1 MKNVVYRLFGLV
13 AISFCVC
20 LAQAEDVWTLVTDA
34 STLQTGDKVII
45 VSRDYACAMGISPS
59 NSGNQRSAVTVEL
72 KDNTCTINADI
83 QVLDVTLNANGTF
96 LLGAGDKYLCASNSG
111 KNYLHID
118 SKSNGCPNWNI
129 SIVDG
134 VTSLKAKASASVSA
148 LLQYY
153 KPSNYFSCYSGVG
166 ADKYQISLYKHSEI
180 QDSEEE
186 SVNITHI
193 DAGAAVSNTAI
204 TSPIN
209 TNYALPTTASTVAGL
224 EFVGWSKEPIVAGA
238 AVANDAILS
247 PGTSVVIEEDMT
259 FYAVYAKPV
268 ESGESAYIKVET
280 EQEDW
285 SGTYLIVCE
294 SSGKAFNSSLGKS
307 ALFPTDGL
315 NAVDIAINDSKI
327 AHNEVNEQYEFVIA
341 KYNEG
346 YSIKSKSEYYI
357 GCNSTGSY
365 VIQDNPFLNSI
376 EFESNNLLSIRSNG
390 YWLFYDN
397 NKSRFIYTANNNE
410 RAQLYKRSETTKSYA
425 FYTTSLST
433 EVAINKYGYSTWY
446 AGMPVAVPEGMKAYY
461 CIVDGNTAVLND
473 MGTVIPA
480 NTGAVLY
487 AEEAIGTG
495 GSYAMSYTNESITID
510 ITKNLLIGYVQDTE
524 VNNGKAHYALNVKDN
539 VVGFYVPKTTE
550 EGTTPSATSTFT
562 AKAGK
567 AYLELE
573 PTASAVSLV
582 IRRNSD
588 TSIDAATVIPEN
600 IIYDLTGRRVIT
612 PSKGIY
618 IVNGRK
624 VTM

>member
-45 VSRDYACAMGISPS
+45 VSSVAERALGTTQ
-59 NSGNQRSAVTVEL
+59 NTNNRNAVPIT
-72 KDNTCTINADI
+72 KNNDNTCTIDEKT
-83 QVLDVTLNANGTF
+83 QQFTLKEGKSDGTYA
-96 LLGAGDKYLCASNSG
+96 LYTGDGYLYAASSKAGENYLRTESTLSNNSSWSISITIEGIATIVAQG
-111 KNYLHID
+111 KNT
-118 SKSNGCPNWNI
+118 NNR
-129 SIVDG
+129 
-134 VTSLKAKASASVSA
+134 LKHNSES
-148 LLQYY
+148 YI
-153 KPSNYFSCYSGVG
+153 FSCYSSSSNQKEV
-166 ADKYQISLYKHSEI
+166 SLYKYSEVQSQPTTI
-180 QDSEEE
+180 QINNNGQITRHDSY
-186 SVNITHI
+186 I
-193 DAGAAVSNTAI
+193 GASY
-204 TSPIN
+204 S
-209 TNYALPTTASTVAGL
+209 LPTEASEVGEL
-224 EFVGWSKEPIVAGA
+224 EFVGWSKTPIVAGA

-247 PGTSVVIEEDMT
+247 PGTLVVVEEDMT

-315 NAVDIAINDSKI
+315 NVVDIAINDSKI

-346 YSIKSKSEYYI
+346 YSIKSKSGYYI
-357 GCNSTGSY
+357 GNKISSGDFIGVASTTEMS
-365 VIQDNPFLNSI
+365 FK
-376 EFESNNLLSIRSNG
+376 FEYKNEHSPLRMNG
-390 YWLFYDN
+390 AYLCYDN
-397 NKSRFIYTANNNE
+397 SSGFSYSIGQHTPI
-410 RAQLYKRSETTKSYA
+410 QLYKRSETTKSYA

-567 AYLELE
+567 AYLELD

>member
-20 LAQAEDVWTLVTDA
+20 LAQAEGVWTLVTDA

-45 VSRDYACAMGISPS
+45 VSSVAERALGTTQ
-59 NSGNQRSAVTVEL
+59 NTNNRNAVPIT
-72 KDNTCTINADI
+72 KNNDNTCTIDEKT
-83 QVLDVTLNANGTF
+83 QQFTLKEGKSDGTYAF
-96 LLGAGDKYLCASNSG
+96 YTGDGYLYAASSKAGENYLKTESTLSNNSSWSISITIEGIATIVAQG
-111 KNYLHID
+111 KNT
-118 SKSNGCPNWNI
+118 NNR
-129 SIVDG
+129 
-134 VTSLKAKASASVSA
+134 LKHNSES
-148 LLQYY
+148 YI
-153 KPSNYFSCYSGVG
+153 FSCYSSSSNQKEV
-166 ADKYQISLYKHSEI
+166 SLYKYSEVQSQPTTI
-180 QDSEEE
+180 QINNNGQITRHDSY
-186 SVNITHI
+186 I
-193 DAGAAVSNTAI
+193 GASY
-204 TSPIN
+204 S
-209 TNYALPTTASTVAGL
+209 LPTEASEVGEL

-247 PGTSVVIEEDMT
+247 PGTSVVIIEEDMT

-285 SGTYLIVCE
+285 SGTYLIVSE
-294 SSGKAFNSSLGKS
+294 ENKLAFNGSLNENE
-307 ALFPTDGL
+307 LFATDKP
-315 NAVDIAINDSKI
+315 NATTDIMISDNKIEIAETTDSY
-327 AHNEVNEQYEFVIA
+327 AFVIE

-346 YSIKSKSEYYI
+346 YSIKSASGCYI
-357 GCNSTGSY
+357 GFDLAKIVGTVGKIFEFKIAYSASSSPIRTEST
-365 VIQDNPFLNSI
+365 FLYYDEKNAQ
-376 EFESNNLLSIRSNG
+376 FAVTSNIHTP
-390 YWLFYDN
+390 
-397 NKSRFIYTANNNE
+397 I
-410 RAQLYKRSETTKSYA
+410 QLYKRSETTKSYA

-495 GSYAMSYTNESITID
+495 RNYAMSYTNESITTD

-624 VTM
+624 ITM

>member
-34 STLQTGDKVII
+34 STLQIGDKVVI
-45 VSRDYACAMGISPS
+45 VSSVDNRALGTTQKT
-59 NSGNQRSAVTVEL
+59 NNRNAVEIT
-72 KDNTCTINADI
+72 KNTDNTCVINENV
-83 QVLDVTLNANGTF
+83 QQLTLHQGKKTNTFAFYTGNG
-96 LLGAGDKYLCASNSG
+96 YLYAASSSDNHLKTEASLSNNS
-111 KNYLHID
+111 
-118 SKSNGCPNWNI
+118 SWSI
-129 SIVDG
+129 SI
-134 VTSLKAKASASVSA
+134 TSEGIATIVAQGTYGNNNLRYNPTTIFSAYPASSTGTRMTCLYKLSEVQKQPTTIQFNDNAQIAEYESYIGASFSLPSEASV
-148 LLQYY
+148 
-153 KPSNYFSCYSGVG
+153 
-166 ADKYQISLYKHSEI
+166 IE
-180 QDSEEE
+180 
-186 SVNITHI
+186 
-193 DAGAAVSNTAI
+193 
-204 TSPIN
+204 
-209 TNYALPTTASTVAGL
+209 GL
-224 EFVGWSKEPIVAGA
+224 EFVGWSKEPIAAGA

-315 NAVDIAINDSKI
+315 NVVDIAINDSKI

-357 GCNSTGSY
+357 GCNTTGSY

-410 RAQLYKRSETTKSYA
+410 RVQLYKRSETTKSYA

-495 GSYAMSYTNESITID
+495 GSYAMSYTNESITTD

-567 AYLELE
+567 AYLELD

>member
-1 MKNVVYRLFGLV
+1 MKNIVYRLFGLV

-34 STLQTGDKVII
+34 STLQIGDKVVI
-45 VSRDYACAMGISPS
+45 VSSVDNRALGTTQKT
-59 NSGNQRSAVTVEL
+59 NNRNAVEIT
-72 KDNTCTINADI
+72 KNTDNTCVINENV
-83 QVLDVTLNANGTF
+83 QQLTLHQGKKTNTFAFYTGNG
-96 LLGAGDKYLCASNSG
+96 YLYAASSSDNHLKTEASLSNNS
-111 KNYLHID
+111 
-118 SKSNGCPNWNI
+118 SWSI
-129 SIVDG
+129 SI
-134 VTSLKAKASASVSA
+134 TSEGIATIVAQGTYGNNNLRYNPTTIFSAYPASSTGTRMTCLYKLSEVQKQPTTIQFNDNAQIAEHESYIGASFSLPSEASV
-148 LLQYY
+148 
-153 KPSNYFSCYSGVG
+153 
-166 ADKYQISLYKHSEI
+166 IE
-180 QDSEEE
+180 
-186 SVNITHI
+186 
-193 DAGAAVSNTAI
+193 
-204 TSPIN
+204 
-209 TNYALPTTASTVAGL
+209 GL

-247 PGTSVVIEEDMT
+247 PGTLVVVEEDMT

-285 SGTYLIVCE
+285 SGTYLIVSE
-294 SSGKAFNSSLGKS
+294 ENKLAFNGSLNENE
-307 ALFPTDGL
+307 LFATDKP
-315 NAVDIAINDSKI
+315 NATTDIMISDNKIEIAETTDSY
-327 AHNEVNEQYEFVIA
+327 AFVIE

-346 YSIKSKSEYYI
+346 YSIKSASGCYI
-357 GCNSTGSY
+357 GFDLAKIVGTVGKIFEFKIAYSASSSPIRTEST
-365 VIQDNPFLNSI
+365 FLYYDEKNAQ
-376 EFESNNLLSIRSNG
+376 FAVTSNIHTP
-390 YWLFYDN
+390 
-397 NKSRFIYTANNNE
+397 I
-410 RAQLYKRSETTKSYA
+410 QLYKRSETTKSYA

-433 EVAINKYGYSTWY
+433 EVVINKYGYSTWY

-487 AEEAIGTG
+487 TEEAIGTG
-495 GSYAMSYTNESITID
+495 GSYAMSYTNESITTD

-539 VVGFYVPKTTE
+539 VYVPKTTE

>member
-13 AISFCVC
+13 LLLLPYSFIQADDYIWQKVELSELTTSDIFVIVDVTSSSALPYNGKAEAPPIIGIS
-20 LAQAEDVWTLVTDA
+20 LNADA
-34 STLQTGDKVII
+34 SQITSI
-45 VSRDYACAMGISPS
+45 VPDDIKWKLGISGAKFYFCP
-59 NSGNQRSAVTVEL
+59 
-72 KDNTCTINADI
+72 INASGSRLYFNASNNGVRIGPNYGDYGNFEYYASNDYIGLFNSTRNRYLGVYNKQDWRCYDNVNGSIAKTQIAYYRYTENI
-83 QVLDVTLNANGTF
+83 QKVDATITF
-96 LLGAGDKYLCASNSG
+96 LNNGVEETKGSYIGASF
-111 KNYLHID
+111 
-118 SKSNGCPNWNI
+118 
-129 SIVDG
+129 
-134 VTSLKAKASASVSA
+134 SLPSEASV
-148 LLQYY
+148 
-153 KPSNYFSCYSGVG
+153 
-166 ADKYQISLYKHSEI
+166 IE
-180 QDSEEE
+180 
-186 SVNITHI
+186 
-193 DAGAAVSNTAI
+193 
-204 TSPIN
+204 
-209 TNYALPTTASTVAGL
+209 GL

-247 PGTSVVIEEDMT
+247 PGTLVVVEEDMT

-315 NAVDIAINDSKI
+315 NVVDIAINDSKI
-327 AHNEVNEQYEFVIA
+327 AHNEVNEQYEFVVA

-346 YSIKSKSEYYI
+346 YSIKSKSGYYI
-357 GCNSTGSY
+357 GNKISSGDFIGVASTTEMS
-365 VIQDNPFLNSI
+365 FK
-376 EFESNNLLSIRSNG
+376 FEYKNEHSPLRMNG
-390 YWLFYDN
+390 AYLCYDN
-397 NKSRFIYTANNNE
+397 SSGFSYSNSQHTPI
-410 RAQLYKRSETTKSYA
+410 QLYKRSETTKSYA

-487 AEEAIGTG
+487 AEEAIIGTG
-495 GSYAMSYTNESITID
+495 GSYAMSYTNESITTD

-573 PTASAVSLV
+573 TTASAVSLV

-588 TSIDAATVIPEN
+588 TSIDAATVIPED

>member
-34 STLQTGDKVII
+34 STLQIGDKVVI
-45 VSRDYACAMGISPS
+45 VSSVDNRALGTTQKT
-59 NSGNQRSAVTVEL
+59 NNRNAVEIT
-72 KDNTCTINADI
+72 KNTDNTCVINENV
-83 QVLDVTLNANGTF
+83 QQLTLHQGKKTNTFAFYTGNG
-96 LLGAGDKYLCASNSG
+96 YLYAASSSDNHLKTEASLSNNS
-111 KNYLHID
+111 
-118 SKSNGCPNWNI
+118 SWSI
-129 SIVDG
+129 SI
-134 VTSLKAKASASVSA
+134 TSEGIATIVAQGTYGNNNLRYNPTTIFSAYPASSTGTRMTCLYKLSEVQKQPTTIQFNDNAQIAEYESYIGASFSLPSEASV
-148 LLQYY
+148 
-153 KPSNYFSCYSGVG
+153 
-166 ADKYQISLYKHSEI
+166 IE
-180 QDSEEE
+180 
-186 SVNITHI
+186 
-193 DAGAAVSNTAI
+193 
-204 TSPIN
+204 
-209 TNYALPTTASTVAGL
+209 GL
-224 EFVGWSKEPIVAGA
+224 EFVGWSKEPIAAGA

-247 PGTSVVIEEDMT
+247 PGTLVVVEEDMT

-315 NAVDIAINDSKI
+315 NVVDIAINDSKI

-346 YSIKSKSEYYI
+346 YSIKSKSGYYI
-357 GCNSTGSY
+357 GNKISSGDFIGVASTTEMS
-365 VIQDNPFLNSI
+365 FK
-376 EFESNNLLSIRSNG
+376 FEYKNEHSPLRMNG
-390 YWLFYDN
+390 AYLCYDN
-397 NKSRFIYTANNNE
+397 SSGFSYSIGQHTPI
-410 RAQLYKRSETTKSYA
+410 QLYKRSETTKSYA

-567 AYLELE
+567 AYLELD

>member
-13 AISFCVC
+13 LLLLPYSFIQADDYIWQKVELSELTTSDIFVIVDVTSSSALPYNGKAEAPPIIGIS
-20 LAQAEDVWTLVTDA
+20 LNADA
-34 STLQTGDKVII
+34 SQITSI
-45 VSRDYACAMGISPS
+45 VPDDIKWKLGISGAKFYFCP
-59 NSGNQRSAVTVEL
+59 
-72 KDNTCTINADI
+72 INASGSRLYFNASNNGVRIGPNYGDYGNFEYYASNDYIGLFNSTRNRYLGVYNKQDWRCYDNVNGSIAKTQIAYYRYTENI
-83 QVLDVTLNANGTF
+83 QKVDATITF
-96 LLGAGDKYLCASNSG
+96 LN
-111 KNYLHID
+111 
-118 SKSNGCPNWNI
+118 NGVEETKGSYI
-129 SIVDG
+129 G
-134 VTSLKAKASASVSA
+134 TSLS
-148 LLQYY
+148 
-153 KPSNYFSCYSGVG
+153 
-166 ADKYQISLYKHSEI
+166 
-180 QDSEEE
+180 
-186 SVNITHI
+186 
-193 DAGAAVSNTAI
+193 
-204 TSPIN
+204 
-209 TNYALPTTASTVAGL
+209 LPTETSAIEGL
-224 EFVGWSKEPIVAGA
+224 EFVGWSKEPIAAGA

-247 PGTSVVIEEDMT
+247 PGTLVVVEEDMT

-307 ALFPTDGL
+307 ALFPTNGL
-315 NAVDIAINDSKI
+315 NVVDIAINDSKI

-346 YSIKSKSEYYI
+346 YSIKSKSGYYI
-357 GCNSTGSY
+357 GCNTTGSY

-390 YWLFYDN
+390 YWIFYDN
-397 NKSRFIYTANNNE
+397 NKSRFIYTASNNE
-410 RAQLYKRSETTKSYA
+410 RVQLYKRSETTKSYA

-495 GSYAMSYTNESITID
+495 GNYAMSYTNESITTD

-567 AYLELE
+567 AYLELD

-588 TSIDAATVIPEN
+588 TSIDAATVIPED

>member
-34 STLQTGDKVII
+34 STLQTGDKVVI
-45 VSRDYACAMGISPS
+45 VSSVDNRALGTTQKT
-59 NSGNQRSAVTVEL
+59 NNRNAVEIT
-72 KDNTCTINADI
+72 KNTDNTCVINENVQQLTLHQGKKTNTFAFYTGNGYLYAASSSDNHLKTEASLSNNSSWSISITSEGIATIVA
-83 QVLDVTLNANGTF
+83 QGTF
-96 LLGAGDKYLCASNSG
+96 GNNNLRYNPTTIFSAYPASSTGTRMTCLYKLSEVQKQPTTIQFNDNAQIAEYESYIGASF
-111 KNYLHID
+111 
-118 SKSNGCPNWNI
+118 
-129 SIVDG
+129 
-134 VTSLKAKASASVSA
+134 SLPSEASV
-148 LLQYY
+148 
-153 KPSNYFSCYSGVG
+153 
-166 ADKYQISLYKHSEI
+166 IE
-180 QDSEEE
+180 
-186 SVNITHI
+186 
-193 DAGAAVSNTAI
+193 
-204 TSPIN
+204 
-209 TNYALPTTASTVAGL
+209 GL
-224 EFVGWSKEPIVAGA
+224 EFVGWSKEPIAAGA

>member
-1 MKNVVYRLFGLV
+1 MKNVVYRLFEFV

-34 STLQTGDKVII
+34 STLQTGDKVVI
-45 VSRDYACAMGISPS
+45 VSSVDNRALGTTQKT
-59 NSGNQRSAVTVEL
+59 NNRNAVEIT
-72 KDNTCTINADI
+72 KNTDNTCVINENV
-83 QVLDVTLNANGTF
+83 QQLTLHQGKKTNTFAFYTGNG
-96 LLGAGDKYLCASNSG
+96 YLYAASSSDNHLKTEASLSNNSTW
-111 KNYLHID
+111 
-118 SKSNGCPNWNI
+118 SI
-129 SIVDG
+129 SI
-134 VTSLKAKASASVSA
+134 TSEGIATIVAQGTYGNNNLRYNPTTIFSAYPASSTGTRMTCLYKLSEVQKQPTTIQFNDNAQIAEYESYIGASFSLPSEASV
-148 LLQYY
+148 
-153 KPSNYFSCYSGVG
+153 
-166 ADKYQISLYKHSEI
+166 IE
-180 QDSEEE
+180 
-186 SVNITHI
+186 
-193 DAGAAVSNTAI
+193 
-204 TSPIN
+204 
-209 TNYALPTTASTVAGL
+209 GL
-224 EFVGWSKEPIVAGA
+224 EFVGWSKEPIAAGA

-247 PGTSVVIEEDMT
+247 PGTSVVVEEDMT

-294 SSGKAFNSSLGKS
+294 SSGKVFNSSLGKS

-315 NAVDIAINDSKI
+315 NVVDIAINDSKI

-346 YSIKSKSEYYI
+346 YSIKSKSGYYI
-357 GCNSTGSY
+357 GCNTTGSY

-410 RAQLYKRSETTKSYA
+410 RVQLYKRSETTKSYA

-495 GSYAMSYTNESITID
+495 GSYAMSYTNESITTD

-567 AYLELE
+567 AYLELA

>member
-1 MKNVVYRLFGLV
+1 MKNVVYRLFGFV

-34 STLQTGDKVII
+34 STLQTGDKVVI
-45 VSRDYACAMGISPS
+45 VSSVDNRALGTTQKT
-59 NSGNQRSAVTVEL
+59 NNRNAVEIT
-72 KDNTCTINADI
+72 KNTDNTCVINENV
-83 QVLDVTLNANGTF
+83 QQLTLHQGKKTNTFAFYTGNG
-96 LLGAGDKYLCASNSG
+96 YLYAASSSDNHLKTEASLSNNS
-111 KNYLHID
+111 
-118 SKSNGCPNWNI
+118 SWSI
-129 SIVDG
+129 SI
-134 VTSLKAKASASVSA
+134 TSEGIATIVAQGTYGNNNLRYNPTTIFSAYPASSTGTRMTCLYKLSEVQKQPTTIQFNDNAQIAEYESYIGASFSLPSEASV
-148 LLQYY
+148 
-153 KPSNYFSCYSGVG
+153 
-166 ADKYQISLYKHSEI
+166 IE
-180 QDSEEE
+180 
-186 SVNITHI
+186 
-193 DAGAAVSNTAI
+193 
-204 TSPIN
+204 
-209 TNYALPTTASTVAGL
+209 GL
-224 EFVGWSKEPIVAGA
+224 EFVGWSKEPIAAGA
-238 AVANDAILS
+238 AIANDAILS

-567 AYLELE
+567 AYLELD

-582 IRRNSD
+582 LRRNSD
-588 TSIDAATVIPEN
+588 TSIDAAATVIPEN

>member
-1 MKNVVYRLFGLV
+1 MKNVVYRLFGFV

-45 VSRDYACAMGISPS
+45 VSSVAERALGTTQ
-59 NSGNQRSAVTVEL
+59 NTNNRNAVPIT
-72 KDNTCTINADI
+72 KNNDNTCTIDEKT
-83 QVLDVTLNANGTF
+83 QQFTLKEGKSDGTYAF
-96 LLGAGDKYLCASNSG
+96 YTGDGYLYAASSKAGENYLRTESTLSNNSSWSISITIEGIATIVAQG
-111 KNYLHID
+111 KNT
-118 SKSNGCPNWNI
+118 NNR
-129 SIVDG
+129 
-134 VTSLKAKASASVSA
+134 LKHNSES
-148 LLQYY
+148 YI
-153 KPSNYFSCYSGVG
+153 FSCYSSSSNQKEV
-166 ADKYQISLYKHSEI
+166 SLYKYSEVQSQPTTI
-180 QDSEEE
+180 QINNNGQITRHDSY
-186 SVNITHI
+186 I
-193 DAGAAVSNTAI
+193 GASY
-204 TSPIN
+204 S
-209 TNYALPTTASTVAGL
+209 LPTEASEVGEL
-224 EFVGWSKEPIVAGA
+224 EFVGWSKTPIAAGA

-247 PGTSVVIEEDMT
+247 PGTLVVVEEDMT

-315 NAVDIAINDSKI
+315 NVVDIAINDSKI

-357 GCNSTGSY
+357 GCNTTGSY

-410 RAQLYKRSETTKSYA
+410 RVQLYKRSETTKSYA

-473 MGTVIPA
+473 MGTVIPT

-567 AYLELE
+567 AYLELD

-582 IRRNSD
+582 LRRNSD
-588 TSIDAATVIPEN
+588 TSIDAAATVIPEN

>member
-34 STLQTGDKVII
+34 STLQTGDKVVI
-45 VSRDYACAMGISPS
+45 VSSVDNRALGTTQKT
-59 NSGNQRSAVTVEL
+59 NNRNAVEIT
-72 KDNTCTINADI
+72 KNTDNTCVINENV
-83 QVLDVTLNANGTF
+83 QQLTLHQGKKTNTFAFYTGNG
-96 LLGAGDKYLCASNSG
+96 YLYAASSSNNHLKTEASLSNNS
-111 KNYLHID
+111 
-118 SKSNGCPNWNI
+118 SWSI
-129 SIVDG
+129 SI
-134 VTSLKAKASASVSA
+134 TSEGIATIVAQGTYGNNNLRYNPTTIFSAYPASSTGTRMTCLYKLSEVQKRPTTIQFNDNAQIAEYESYIGASFSLPSEASV
-148 LLQYY
+148 
-153 KPSNYFSCYSGVG
+153 
-166 ADKYQISLYKHSEI
+166 IE
-180 QDSEEE
+180 
-186 SVNITHI
+186 
-193 DAGAAVSNTAI
+193 
-204 TSPIN
+204 
-209 TNYALPTTASTVAGL
+209 GL
-224 EFVGWSKEPIVAGA
+224 EFVGWSKEPIAAGA

-247 PGTSVVIEEDMT
+247 PGTLVVVEEDMT

-315 NAVDIAINDSKI
+315 NVVDIAINDSKI

-357 GCNSTGSY
+357 GCNTTGSY

-410 RAQLYKRSETTKSYA
+410 RVQLYKRSETTKSYA

-495 GSYAMSYTNESITID
+495 GNYAMSYTNESITTD

>member
-83 QVLDVTLNANGTF
+83 QILDVTLNANGTF

-134 VTSLKAKASASVSA
+134 VTSLKAKASANVSA

-209 TNYALPTTASTVAGL
+209 TNYTLPTTASTVAGL

-247 PGTSVVIEEDMT
+247 PGTLVVVEEDMT

-285 SGTYLIVCE
+285 SGTYLIVSE
-294 SSGKAFNSSLGKS
+294 ENKLAFNGSLNEND
-307 ALFPTDGL
+307 LFATDKP
-315 NAVDIAINDSKI
+315 NATTDIMISDNKIEIAETTDSY
-327 AHNEVNEQYEFVIA
+327 AFVIE

-346 YSIKSKSEYYI
+346 YSIKSASGCYI
-357 GCNSTGSY
+357 GFDLAKIVGTVGEIFEFKIAYSASSSPIRTEST
-365 VIQDNPFLNSI
+365 FLYYDEKNAQ
-376 EFESNNLLSIRSNG
+376 FAVTSNIHTP
-390 YWLFYDN
+390 
-397 NKSRFIYTANNNE
+397 I
-410 RAQLYKRSETTKSYA
+410 QLYKRSETTKSYA

-487 AEEAIGTG
+487 AEEAIDTG
-495 GSYAMSYTNESITID
+495 GSYAMNYTNESITTD

>member
-34 STLQTGDKVII
+34 STLQIGDKVVI
-45 VSRDYACAMGISPS
+45 VSSVDNRALGTTQ
-59 NSGNQRSAVTVEL
+59 NTNNRNAVEIT
-72 KDNTCTINADI
+72 KNTDNTCVINENV
-83 QVLDVTLNANGTF
+83 QQLTLHQGKKTNTFAFYTGNG
-96 LLGAGDKYLCASNSG
+96 YLYAASSSNNHLKTEASLSNNS
-111 KNYLHID
+111 
-118 SKSNGCPNWNI
+118 SWSI
-129 SIVDG
+129 SI
-134 VTSLKAKASASVSA
+134 TSEGIATIVAQGTYGNNNLRYNPTTIFSAYPASSTGTRMTCLYKLSEVQKQPTTIQFNDNAQIAEYESYIGASFSLPSEASV
-148 LLQYY
+148 
-153 KPSNYFSCYSGVG
+153 
-166 ADKYQISLYKHSEI
+166 IE
-180 QDSEEE
+180 
-186 SVNITHI
+186 
-193 DAGAAVSNTAI
+193 
-204 TSPIN
+204 
-209 TNYALPTTASTVAGL
+209 GL
-224 EFVGWSKEPIVAGA
+224 EFVGWSKEPIAAGA

-247 PGTSVVIEEDMT
+247 PGTLVIVEEDMT

-315 NAVDIAINDSKI
+315 NVVDIAINDSKI

-357 GCNSTGSY
+357 GCNTTGSY

-410 RAQLYKRSETTKSYA
+410 RVQLYKRSETTKSYA

-487 AEEAIGTG
+487 AEEAIDTG
-495 GSYAMSYTNESITID
+495 ESYAMNYTNESITTD

>member
-1 MKNVVYRLFGLV
+1 MKHVVYRLFGLV

-20 LAQAEDVWTLVTDA
+20 LAQAEGVWTLVTDA
-34 STLQTGDKVII
+34 STLQIGDKVVI
-45 VSRDYACAMGISPS
+45 VSSVDNRALGTTQKT
-59 NSGNQRSAVTVEL
+59 NNRNAVEIT
-72 KDNTCTINADI
+72 KNTDNTCVINENV
-83 QVLDVTLNANGTF
+83 QQLTLHQGKKTNTFAFYTGNG
-96 LLGAGDKYLCASNSG
+96 YLYAASSSNNHLKTEASLSNNS
-111 KNYLHID
+111 
-118 SKSNGCPNWNI
+118 SWSI
-129 SIVDG
+129 SI
-134 VTSLKAKASASVSA
+134 TSEGIATIVAQGTYGNNNLRYNPTTIFSAYPASSTGTRMTCLYKLSEVQKQPTIIQFNDNAQIAEYESYIGASFSLPSEASV
-148 LLQYY
+148 
-153 KPSNYFSCYSGVG
+153 
-166 ADKYQISLYKHSEI
+166 IE
-180 QDSEEE
+180 
-186 SVNITHI
+186 
-193 DAGAAVSNTAI
+193 
-204 TSPIN
+204 
-209 TNYALPTTASTVAGL
+209 GL

-247 PGTSVVIEEDMT
+247 PGTLVVVEEDMT

-315 NAVDIAINDSKI
+315 NVVDIAINDSKI
-327 AHNEVNEQYEFVIA
+327 AHNEVNEQYEFVVA

-346 YSIKSKSEYYI
+346 YSIKSKSGYYI
-357 GCNSTGSY
+357 GCNTTGSY

-390 YWLFYDN
+390 YWIFYDN
-397 NKSRFIYTANNNE
+397 NKSRFIYTASNNE
-410 RAQLYKRSETTKSYA
+410 RVQLYKRSETTKSYA

-487 AEEAIGTG
+487 AEEAIIGTG
-495 GSYAMSYTNESITID
+495 GSYAMSYTNESITTD

-588 TSIDAATVIPEN
+588 TSIDAATVIPED

>member
-1 MKNVVYRLFGLV
+1 MKHVVYRLFGLV

-34 STLQTGDKVII
+34 STLQIGDKVVI
-45 VSRDYACAMGISPS
+45 VSSVDNRALGTTQKT
-59 NSGNQRSAVTVEL
+59 NNRNAVEIT
-72 KDNTCTINADI
+72 KNTDNTCVINENV
-83 QVLDVTLNANGTF
+83 QQLTLHQGKKTNTFAFYTGNG
-96 LLGAGDKYLCASNSG
+96 YLYAASSSNNHLKTEASLSNNS
-111 KNYLHID
+111 
-118 SKSNGCPNWNI
+118 SWSI
-129 SIVDG
+129 SI
-134 VTSLKAKASASVSA
+134 TSEGIATIVAQGTYGNNNLRYNPTTIFSAYPASSTGTRMTCLYKLSEVQKQPTIIQFNDNAQIVEYESYIGASFSLPSEASV
-148 LLQYY
+148 
-153 KPSNYFSCYSGVG
+153 
-166 ADKYQISLYKHSEI
+166 IE
-180 QDSEEE
+180 
-186 SVNITHI
+186 
-193 DAGAAVSNTAI
+193 
-204 TSPIN
+204 
-209 TNYALPTTASTVAGL
+209 GL

-247 PGTSVVIEEDMT
+247 PGTLVVVEEDMT

-285 SGTYLIVCE
+285 SGTYLIVSE
-294 SSGKAFNSSLGKS
+294 ENKLAFNGSLNEND
-307 ALFPTDGL
+307 LFATDKP
-315 NAVDIAINDSKI
+315 NATTDIMISDNKIEIAETTDSY
-327 AHNEVNEQYEFVIA
+327 AFVIE

-346 YSIKSKSEYYI
+346 YSIKSASGCYI
-357 GCNSTGSY
+357 GFDLAKIVGTVGEIFEFKIAYSASSSPIRTEST
-365 VIQDNPFLNSI
+365 FLYYDEKNAQ
-376 EFESNNLLSIRSNG
+376 FAVTSNIHTP
-390 YWLFYDN
+390 
-397 NKSRFIYTANNNE
+397 I
-410 RAQLYKRSETTKSYA
+410 QLYKRSETTKSYA

-487 AEEAIGTG
+487 AEEAIIGTG
-495 GSYAMSYTNESITID
+495 GSYAMSYTNESITTD

-588 TSIDAATVIPEN
+588 TSIDAATVIPED

>member
-34 STLQTGDKVII
+34 STLQIGDKVVI
-45 VSRDYACAMGISPS
+45 VSSVDNRALGTTQ
-59 NSGNQRSAVTVEL
+59 NTNNRNAVEIT
-72 KDNTCTINADI
+72 KNTDNTCVINENV
-83 QVLDVTLNANGTF
+83 QQLTLHQGKKTNTFAFYTGNG
-96 LLGAGDKYLCASNSG
+96 YLYAASSSDNHLKTEASLSNNS
-111 KNYLHID
+111 
-118 SKSNGCPNWNI
+118 SWSI
-129 SIVDG
+129 SI
-134 VTSLKAKASASVSA
+134 TSEGIATIVAQGTYGNNNLRYNPTTIFSAYPASSTGTRMTCLYKLSEVQKQPTTIQFNDNAQIAEYESYIGASFSLPSEASV
-148 LLQYY
+148 
-153 KPSNYFSCYSGVG
+153 
-166 ADKYQISLYKHSEI
+166 IE
-180 QDSEEE
+180 
-186 SVNITHI
+186 
-193 DAGAAVSNTAI
+193 
-204 TSPIN
+204 
-209 TNYALPTTASTVAGL
+209 GL

-247 PGTSVVIEEDMT
+247 PGTLVVVEEDMT

-315 NAVDIAINDSKI
+315 NVVDIAINDSKI

-357 GCNSTGSY
+357 GCNTTGSY

-410 RAQLYKRSETTKSYA
+410 RVQLYKRSETTKSYA

-446 AGMPVAVPEGMKAYY
+446 AGMPVAVPERMKAYY

-495 GSYAMSYTNESITID
+495 GNYAMSYTNESITTD

-588 TSIDAATVIPEN
+588 TSIDAATVIPED

>member
-1 MKNVVYRLFGLV
+1 MKNVVYRLFGFV

-20 LAQAEDVWTLVTDA
+20 LAQAEGVWTLVTDA
-34 STLQTGDKVII
+34 STLQIGDKVVI
-45 VSRDYACAMGISPS
+45 VSSVDNRALGTTQKT
-59 NSGNQRSAVTVEL
+59 NNRNAVEIT
-72 KDNTCTINADI
+72 KNTDNTCVINENV
-83 QVLDVTLNANGTF
+83 QQLTLHQGKKTNTFAFYTGNG
-96 LLGAGDKYLCASNSG
+96 YLYAASSSDNHLKTEASLSNNS
-111 KNYLHID
+111 
-118 SKSNGCPNWNI
+118 SWSI
-129 SIVDG
+129 SI
-134 VTSLKAKASASVSA
+134 TSEGIATIVAQGSYGNNNLRYNPTTIFSAYPASSTGTRMTCLYKLSEVQKQPTTIQFNDNAQIAEYESYIGASFSLPSEASV
-148 LLQYY
+148 
-153 KPSNYFSCYSGVG
+153 
-166 ADKYQISLYKHSEI
+166 IE
-180 QDSEEE
+180 
-186 SVNITHI
+186 
-193 DAGAAVSNTAI
+193 
-204 TSPIN
+204 
-209 TNYALPTTASTVAGL
+209 GL
-224 EFVGWSKEPIVAGA
+224 EFVGWSKEPIAAGA

-247 PGTSVVIEEDMT
+247 PGTLVVVEEDMT

-315 NAVDIAINDSKI
+315 NVVDIAINDSKI

-346 YSIKSKSEYYI
+346 YSIKSKSGYYI
-357 GCNSTGSY
+357 GNKISSGDFIGVASTTEMS
-365 VIQDNPFLNSI
+365 FK
-376 EFESNNLLSIRSNG
+376 FEYKNEHSPLRMNG
-390 YWLFYDN
+390 AYLCYDN
-397 NKSRFIYTANNNE
+397 SSGFSYSIGQHTPI
-410 RAQLYKRSETTKSYA
+410 QLYKRSETTKSYA

-446 AGMPVAVPEGMKAYY
+446 AGMPVAVPEGMKTYY

-588 TSIDAATVIPEN
+588 TSIDAATVIPED

>member
-34 STLQTGDKVII
+34 STLQIGDKVVI
-45 VSRDYACAMGISPS
+45 VSSVDNRALGTTQKT
-59 NSGNQRSAVTVEL
+59 NNRNAVEIT
-72 KDNTCTINADI
+72 KNTDNTCVINENV
-83 QVLDVTLNANGTF
+83 QQLTLHQGKKTNTFAFYTGNG
-96 LLGAGDKYLCASNSG
+96 YLYAASSSNNHLKTEASLSNNS
-111 KNYLHID
+111 
-118 SKSNGCPNWNI
+118 SWSI
-129 SIVDG
+129 SI
-134 VTSLKAKASASVSA
+134 TSEGIATIVAQGTYGNNNLRYNPTTIFSAYPASSTGTRMTCLYKLSEVQKQPTTIQFNDNAQIAEYESYIGASFSLPSEASV
-148 LLQYY
+148 
-153 KPSNYFSCYSGVG
+153 
-166 ADKYQISLYKHSEI
+166 IE
-180 QDSEEE
+180 
-186 SVNITHI
+186 
-193 DAGAAVSNTAI
+193 
-204 TSPIN
+204 
-209 TNYALPTTASTVAGL
+209 GL
-224 EFVGWSKEPIVAGA
+224 EFVGWSKEPIAAGA

-315 NAVDIAINDSKI
+315 NVVDIAINDSKI

-357 GCNSTGSY
+357 GCNTTGSY

-376 EFESNNLLSIRSNG
+376 EFESNNLLSIISNG

-410 RAQLYKRSETTKSYA
+410 RVQLYKRSETTKSYA

-495 GSYAMSYTNESITID
+495 GNYAMSYTNESITTD

>member
-45 VSRDYACAMGISPS
+45 VSSVAERALGTTQ
-59 NSGNQRSAVTVEL
+59 NTNNRNAVPIT
-72 KDNTCTINADI
+72 KNNDNTCTIDEKT
-83 QVLDVTLNANGTF
+83 QQFTLKEGKSDGTYAF
-96 LLGAGDKYLCASNSG
+96 YTGDGYLYAASSKAGENYLRTESTLSNNSSWSISITIEGIATIVAQG
-111 KNYLHID
+111 KNT
-118 SKSNGCPNWNI
+118 NNR
-129 SIVDG
+129 
-134 VTSLKAKASASVSA
+134 LKHNSES
-148 LLQYY
+148 YI
-153 KPSNYFSCYSGVG
+153 FSCYSSSSNQKEV
-166 ADKYQISLYKHSEI
+166 SLYKYSEVQSQPTTI
-180 QDSEEE
+180 QINNNGQITRHDSY
-186 SVNITHI
+186 I
-193 DAGAAVSNTAI
+193 GASY
-204 TSPIN
+204 S
-209 TNYALPTTASTVAGL
+209 LPTEASEVGEL
-224 EFVGWSKEPIVAGA
+224 EFVGWSKTPIAAGA

-247 PGTSVVIEEDMT
+247 PGTLVVVEEDMT

-315 NAVDIAINDSKI
+315 NVVDIAINDSKI

-357 GCNSTGSY
+357 GCNTTGSY

-376 EFESNNLLSIRSNG
+376 EFDSNNLLSIRSNG

-410 RAQLYKRSETTKSYA
+410 RVQLYKRSETTKSYA

-487 AEEAIGTG
+487 AEEAIDTG
-495 GSYAMSYTNESITID
+495 GSYAMNYTNESITTD

>member
-1 MKNVVYRLFGLV
+1 MKNIVYRLFGLV

-34 STLQTGDKVII
+34 STLQIGDKVVI
-45 VSRDYACAMGISPS
+45 VSSVDNRALGTTQKT
-59 NSGNQRSAVTVEL
+59 NNRNAVEIT
-72 KDNTCTINADI
+72 KNTDNTCVINENV
-83 QVLDVTLNANGTF
+83 QQLTLHQGKKTNTFAFYTGNG
-96 LLGAGDKYLCASNSG
+96 YLYAASSSDNHLKTEASLSNNS
-111 KNYLHID
+111 
-118 SKSNGCPNWNI
+118 SWSI
-129 SIVDG
+129 SI
-134 VTSLKAKASASVSA
+134 TSEGIATIVAQGTYGNNNLRYNPTTIFSAYPASSTGTRMTCLYKLSEVQKQPTTIQFNDNAQIAEYESYIGASFSLPSEASV
-148 LLQYY
+148 
-153 KPSNYFSCYSGVG
+153 
-166 ADKYQISLYKHSEI
+166 IE
-180 QDSEEE
+180 
-186 SVNITHI
+186 
-193 DAGAAVSNTAI
+193 
-204 TSPIN
+204 
-209 TNYALPTTASTVAGL
+209 GL

-247 PGTSVVIEEDMT
+247 PGTLVVVEEDMT

-315 NAVDIAINDSKI
+315 NVVDIAINDSKI

-346 YSIKSKSEYYI
+346 YSIKSKSGYYI
-357 GCNSTGSY
+357 GNKISSGDFIGVASTTEMS
-365 VIQDNPFLNSI
+365 FK
-376 EFESNNLLSIRSNG
+376 FEYKNEHSPLRMNG
-390 YWLFYDN
+390 AYLCYDN
-397 NKSRFIYTANNNE
+397 SSGFSYSIGQHTPI
-410 RAQLYKRSETTKSYA
+410 QLYKRSETTKSYA

-588 TSIDAATVIPEN
+588 TSIDAAIVIPEN

-624 VTM
+624 ITM

>member
-20 LAQAEDVWTLVTDA
+20 LAQAEGVWTLVTDA

-294 SSGKAFNSSLGKS
+294 SSRKAFNSSLGKS

-315 NAVDIAINDSKI
+315 NVVDIAINDSKI

-357 GCNSTGSY
+357 GCNTTGSY

-397 NKSRFIYTANNNE
+397 DKSRFIYTANNNE
-410 RAQLYKRSETTKSYA
+410 RVQLYKRSETTKSYA

-433 EVAINKYGYSTWY
+433 EVVINKYGYSTWY

-495 GSYAMSYTNESITID
+495 GNYAMSYTNESITTD

-567 AYLELE
+567 AYLELD

-588 TSIDAATVIPEN
+588 TSIDAATVIPED

-612 PSKGIY
+612 LSKGIY

>member
-1 MKNVVYRLFGLV
+1 MKHVVYRLFGLV

-34 STLQTGDKVII
+34 STLQIGDKVVI
-45 VSRDYACAMGISPS
+45 VSSVDNRALGTTQKT
-59 NSGNQRSAVTVEL
+59 NNRNAVEIT
-72 KDNTCTINADI
+72 KNTDNTCVINENV
-83 QVLDVTLNANGTF
+83 QQLTLHQGKKTNTFAFYTGNG
-96 LLGAGDKYLCASNSG
+96 YLYAASSSNNHLKTEASLSNNS
-111 KNYLHID
+111 
-118 SKSNGCPNWNI
+118 SWSI
-129 SIVDG
+129 SI
-134 VTSLKAKASASVSA
+134 TSEGIATIVAQGTYGNNNLRYNPTTIFSAYPASSTGTRMTCLYKLSEVQKQPTIIQFNDNAQIAEYESYIGASFSLPSEASV
-148 LLQYY
+148 
-153 KPSNYFSCYSGVG
+153 
-166 ADKYQISLYKHSEI
+166 IE
-180 QDSEEE
+180 
-186 SVNITHI
+186 
-193 DAGAAVSNTAI
+193 
-204 TSPIN
+204 
-209 TNYALPTTASTVAGL
+209 GL

-247 PGTSVVIEEDMT
+247 PGTLVVVEEDMT

-315 NAVDIAINDSKI
+315 NVVDIAINDSKI
-327 AHNEVNEQYEFVIA
+327 AHNEVNEQYEFVVA

-346 YSIKSKSEYYI
+346 YSIKSKSGYYI
-357 GCNSTGSY
+357 GNKISSGDFIGVASTTEMS
-365 VIQDNPFLNSI
+365 FK
-376 EFESNNLLSIRSNG
+376 FEYKNG
-390 YWLFYDN
+390 HSPLRMNGAYLCYDN
-397 NKSRFIYTANNNE
+397 SSGFSYSNSQHTPI
-410 RAQLYKRSETTKSYA
+410 QLYKRSETTKSYA

-487 AEEAIGTG
+487 AEEAIIGTG
-495 GSYAMSYTNESITID
+495 GSYAMSYTNESITTD

-588 TSIDAATVIPEN
+588 TSIDAATVIPED

>member
-1 MKNVVYRLFGLV
+1 MKNVVYRLFGFV

-34 STLQTGDKVII
+34 STLQTGDKVVI
-45 VSRDYACAMGISPS
+45 VSSVDNRALGTTQKT
-59 NSGNQRSAVTVEL
+59 NNRNAVEIT
-72 KDNTCTINADI
+72 KNTDNTCVINENV
-83 QVLDVTLNANGTF
+83 QQLTLHQGKKTNTFAFYTGNG
-96 LLGAGDKYLCASNSG
+96 YLYAASSSDNHLKTEASLSNNS
-111 KNYLHID
+111 
-118 SKSNGCPNWNI
+118 SWSI
-129 SIVDG
+129 SI
-134 VTSLKAKASASVSA
+134 TSEGIATIVAQGTYGNNNLRYNPTTIFSAYPASSTGTRMTCLYKLSEVQKQPTTIQFNDNAQIAEYESYIGASFSLPSEASV
-148 LLQYY
+148 
-153 KPSNYFSCYSGVG
+153 
-166 ADKYQISLYKHSEI
+166 IE
-180 QDSEEE
+180 
-186 SVNITHI
+186 
-193 DAGAAVSNTAI
+193 
-204 TSPIN
+204 
-209 TNYALPTTASTVAGL
+209 GL
-224 EFVGWSKEPIVAGA
+224 EFVGWSKEPIAAGA
-238 AVANDAILS
+238 AIANDAILS

-357 GCNSTGSY
+357 GCNTTGSY

-410 RAQLYKRSETTKSYA
+410 RVQLYKRSETTKSYA

-487 AEEAIGTG
+487 AEEAIDTG
-495 GSYAMSYTNESITID
+495 GSYAMNYTNESITTD

-567 AYLELE
+567 AYLELD

-582 IRRNSD
+582 LRRNSD

>member
-34 STLQTGDKVII
+34 STLQIGDKVVI
-45 VSRDYACAMGISPS
+45 VSSVDNRALGTTQKT
-59 NSGNQRSAVTVEL
+59 NNRNAVEIT
-72 KDNTCTINADI
+72 KNTDNTCVINENV
-83 QVLDVTLNANGTF
+83 QQLTLHQGKKTNTFAFYTGNG
-96 LLGAGDKYLCASNSG
+96 YLYAASSSDNHLKTEASLSNNS
-111 KNYLHID
+111 
-118 SKSNGCPNWNI
+118 SWSI
-129 SIVDG
+129 SI
-134 VTSLKAKASASVSA
+134 TSEGIATIVAQGTYGNNNLRYNPTTIFSAYPASSTGTRMTCLYKLSEVQKQPTTIQFNDNAQIAEYESYIGASFSLPSEASV
-148 LLQYY
+148 
-153 KPSNYFSCYSGVG
+153 
-166 ADKYQISLYKHSEI
+166 IE
-180 QDSEEE
+180 
-186 SVNITHI
+186 
-193 DAGAAVSNTAI
+193 
-204 TSPIN
+204 
-209 TNYALPTTASTVAGL
+209 GL
-224 EFVGWSKEPIVAGA
+224 EFVGWSKEPIAAGA

-247 PGTSVVIEEDMT
+247 PGTSVVVEEDMT
-259 FYAVYAKPV
+259 FYAVYAQPV

-285 SGTYLIVCE
+285 SGTYLIVSE
-294 SSGKAFNSSLGKS
+294 ENKLAFNGSLNENE
-307 ALFPTDGL
+307 LFATDKP
-315 NAVDIAINDSKI
+315 NATTDIMISDNKIEIAETTDSY
-327 AHNEVNEQYEFVIA
+327 AFVIE

-346 YSIKSKSEYYI
+346 YSIKSASGCYI
-357 GCNSTGSY
+357 GFDLAKIVGTVGKIFEFKIAYSASSSPIRTEST
-365 VIQDNPFLNSI
+365 FLYYDEKNAQ
-376 EFESNNLLSIRSNG
+376 FAVTSNIHTP
-390 YWLFYDN
+390 
-397 NKSRFIYTANNNE
+397 I
-410 RAQLYKRSETTKSYA
+410 QLYKRSETTKSYA

-495 GSYAMSYTNESITID
+495 GNYAMSYTNESITTD

-588 TSIDAATVIPEN
+588 TSIDAATVIPED

-624 VTM
+624 ITM

>member
-1 MKNVVYRLFGLV
+1 MKNIVYRLFGLV

-34 STLQTGDKVII
+34 STLQIGDKVVI
-45 VSRDYACAMGISPS
+45 VSSVDNRALGTTQKT
-59 NSGNQRSAVTVEL
+59 NNRNAVEIT
-72 KDNTCTINADI
+72 KNTDNTCVINENV
-83 QVLDVTLNANGTF
+83 QQLTLHQGKKTNTFAFYTGNG
-96 LLGAGDKYLCASNSG
+96 YLYAASSSDNHLKTEASLSNNS
-111 KNYLHID
+111 
-118 SKSNGCPNWNI
+118 SWSI
-129 SIVDG
+129 SI
-134 VTSLKAKASASVSA
+134 TSEGIATIVAQGTYGNNNLRYNPTTIFSAYPASSTGTRMTCLYKLSEVQKQPTTIQFNDNAQIAEYESYIGASFSLPSEASV
-148 LLQYY
+148 
-153 KPSNYFSCYSGVG
+153 
-166 ADKYQISLYKHSEI
+166 IE
-180 QDSEEE
+180 
-186 SVNITHI
+186 
-193 DAGAAVSNTAI
+193 
-204 TSPIN
+204 
-209 TNYALPTTASTVAGL
+209 GL

-315 NAVDIAINDSKI
+315 NVVDIAINDSKI

-357 GCNSTGSY
+357 GCNTTGSY

-376 EFESNNLLSIRSNG
+376 EFDSNNLLSIRSNG

-410 RAQLYKRSETTKSYA
+410 RVQLYKRSETTKSYA

-487 AEEAIGTG
+487 AEEAIDTG
-495 GSYAMSYTNESITID
+495 GSYAMNYTNESITTD

>member
-20 LAQAEDVWTLVTDA
+20 LAQAEGVWTLVTDA
-34 STLQTGDKVII
+34 STLQIGDKVVI
-45 VSRDYACAMGISPS
+45 VSSVDNRALGTTQKT
-59 NSGNQRSAVTVEL
+59 NNRNAVEIT
-72 KDNTCTINADI
+72 KNTDNTCVINENV
-83 QVLDVTLNANGTF
+83 QQLTLHQGKKTNTFAFYTGNG
-96 LLGAGDKYLCASNSG
+96 YLYAASSSDNHLKTEASLSNNS
-111 KNYLHID
+111 
-118 SKSNGCPNWNI
+118 SWSI
-129 SIVDG
+129 SI
-134 VTSLKAKASASVSA
+134 TSEGIATIVAQGTYGNNNLRYNPTTIFSAYPASSTGTRMTCLYKLSEVQKQPTTIQFNDNAQIAEYESYIGASFSLPSEASV
-148 LLQYY
+148 
-153 KPSNYFSCYSGVG
+153 
-166 ADKYQISLYKHSEI
+166 IE
-180 QDSEEE
+180 
-186 SVNITHI
+186 
-193 DAGAAVSNTAI
+193 
-204 TSPIN
+204 
-209 TNYALPTTASTVAGL
+209 GL
-224 EFVGWSKEPIVAGA
+224 EFVGWSKEPIAAGA

-247 PGTSVVIEEDMT
+247 PGTSVVVEEDMT

-285 SGTYLIVCE
+285 SGTYLIVSE
-294 SSGKAFNSSLGKS
+294 ENKLAFNGSLNENE
-307 ALFPTDGL
+307 LFATDKP
-315 NAVDIAINDSKI
+315 NATTDIMISDNKIEIAETTDSY
-327 AHNEVNEQYEFVIA
+327 AFVIE

-346 YSIKSKSEYYI
+346 YSIKSASGCYI
-357 GCNSTGSY
+357 GFDLAKIAGTVGKIFEFKIAYSASSSPIRTEST
-365 VIQDNPFLNSI
+365 FLYYDEKNAQ
-376 EFESNNLLSIRSNG
+376 FAVTSNIHTP
-390 YWLFYDN
+390 
-397 NKSRFIYTANNNE
+397 I
-410 RAQLYKRSETTKSYA
+410 QLYKRSETTKSYA

-495 GSYAMSYTNESITID
+495 GNYAMSYTNESITTD

-567 AYLELE
+567 AYLELD

-588 TSIDAATVIPEN
+588 TSIDAAATVIPEN

>member
-34 STLQTGDKVII
+34 STLQIGDKVVI
-45 VSRDYACAMGISPS
+45 VSSVDNRALGTTQKT
-59 NSGNQRSAVTVEL
+59 NNRNAVEIT
-72 KDNTCTINADI
+72 KNTDNTCVINENV
-83 QVLDVTLNANGTF
+83 QQLTLHQGKKTNTFAFYTGNG
-96 LLGAGDKYLCASNSG
+96 YLYAASSSDNHLKTEASLSNNS
-111 KNYLHID
+111 
-118 SKSNGCPNWNI
+118 SWSI
-129 SIVDG
+129 SI
-134 VTSLKAKASASVSA
+134 TSEGIATIVAQGSYGNNNLRYNPTTIFSAYPASSTGTRMTCLYKLSEVQKQPTTIQFNDNAQIAEYESYIGASFSLPSEASV
-148 LLQYY
+148 
-153 KPSNYFSCYSGVG
+153 
-166 ADKYQISLYKHSEI
+166 IE
-180 QDSEEE
+180 
-186 SVNITHI
+186 
-193 DAGAAVSNTAI
+193 
-204 TSPIN
+204 
-209 TNYALPTTASTVAGL
+209 GL

-247 PGTSVVIEEDMT
+247 PGTSVVVEEDMT

-285 SGTYLIVCE
+285 SGTYLIVSE
-294 SSGKAFNSSLGKS
+294 ENKLAFNGSLNEND
-307 ALFPTDGL
+307 LFATDKP
-315 NAVDIAINDSKI
+315 NATTDIMISDNKIEIAETTDSY
-327 AHNEVNEQYEFVIA
+327 AFVIE

-346 YSIKSKSEYYI
+346 YSIKSASGCYI
-357 GCNSTGSY
+357 GFDLAKIVGTVGKIFEFKIAYSASSSPIRTEST
-365 VIQDNPFLNSI
+365 FLYYDEKNAQ
-376 EFESNNLLSIRSNG
+376 FAVTSNIHTP
-390 YWLFYDN
+390 
-397 NKSRFIYTANNNE
+397 I
-410 RAQLYKRSETTKSYA
+410 QLYKRSETTKSYA

-487 AEEAIGTG
+487 AEEAIDTG
-495 GSYAMSYTNESITID
+495 GSYAMNYTNESITTD

>member
-45 VSRDYACAMGISPS
+45 VSSVAERALGTTQ
-59 NSGNQRSAVTVEL
+59 NTNNRNAVPIT
-72 KDNTCTINADI
+72 KNNDNTCTIDEKT
-83 QVLDVTLNANGTF
+83 QQFTLKEGKSDGTYAF
-96 LLGAGDKYLCASNSG
+96 YTGDGYLYAASSKAGENYLRTESTLSNNSSWSISITIEGIATIVAQG
-111 KNYLHID
+111 KNT
-118 SKSNGCPNWNI
+118 NNR
-129 SIVDG
+129 
-134 VTSLKAKASASVSA
+134 LKHNSES
-148 LLQYY
+148 YI
-153 KPSNYFSCYSGVG
+153 FSCYSSSSNQKEV
-166 ADKYQISLYKHSEI
+166 SLYKYSEVQSQPTTI
-180 QDSEEE
+180 QINNNGQITRHDSY
-186 SVNITHI
+186 I
-193 DAGAAVSNTAI
+193 GASY
-204 TSPIN
+204 S
-209 TNYALPTTASTVAGL
+209 LPTEASEVGEL
-224 EFVGWSKEPIVAGA
+224 EFVGWSKTPIAAGA

-247 PGTSVVIEEDMT
+247 PGTLVVVEENMT

-315 NAVDIAINDSKI
+315 NVVDIAINDSKI

-357 GCNSTGSY
+357 GCNTTGSY

-376 EFESNNLLSIRSNG
+376 EFDSNNLLSIRSNG

-410 RAQLYKRSETTKSYA
+410 RVQLYKRSETTKSYA

-487 AEEAIGTG
+487 AEEAIDTG
-495 GSYAMSYTNESITID
+495 GSYAMNYTNESITTD

>member
-1 MKNVVYRLFGLV
+1 MKNVVYRLFGFV

-34 STLQTGDKVII
+34 STLQIGDKVVI
-45 VSRDYACAMGISPS
+45 VSSVDNRALGTTQKT
-59 NSGNQRSAVTVEL
+59 NNRNAVEIT
-72 KDNTCTINADI
+72 KNTDNTCVINENV
-83 QVLDVTLNANGTF
+83 QQLTLHQGKKTNTFAFYTGNG
-96 LLGAGDKYLCASNSG
+96 YLYAASSSDNHLKTEASLSNNS
-111 KNYLHID
+111 
-118 SKSNGCPNWNI
+118 SWSI
-129 SIVDG
+129 SI
-134 VTSLKAKASASVSA
+134 TSEGIATIVAQGTYGNNNLRYNPTTIFSAYPASSTGTRMTCLYKLSEVQKQPTTIQFNDNAQIAEYESYIGASFSLPSEASV
-148 LLQYY
+148 
-153 KPSNYFSCYSGVG
+153 
-166 ADKYQISLYKHSEI
+166 IE
-180 QDSEEE
+180 
-186 SVNITHI
+186 
-193 DAGAAVSNTAI
+193 
-204 TSPIN
+204 
-209 TNYALPTTASTVAGL
+209 GL

-247 PGTSVVIEEDMT
+247 PGTLVVVEEDLT

-268 ESGESAYIKVET
+268 ESSESAYIKVET

-315 NAVDIAINDSKI
+315 NVVDIAINDSKI
-327 AHNEVNEQYEFVIA
+327 AHNEVNKQYEFVIA

-357 GCNSTGSY
+357 GCNTTGSY

-410 RAQLYKRSETTKSYA
+410 RVQLYKRSETTKSYA

-495 GSYAMSYTNESITID
+495 GNYAMSYTNESITTD

-588 TSIDAATVIPEN
+588 TSIDAATVIPED

-624 VTM
+624 ITM

>member
-1 MKNVVYRLFGLV
+1 MKNVVYRLFGFV

-34 STLQTGDKVII
+34 STLQIGDKVVI
-45 VSRDYACAMGISPS
+45 VSSVDNRALGTTQKT
-59 NSGNQRSAVTVEL
+59 NNRNAVEIT
-72 KDNTCTINADI
+72 KNTDNTCVINENV
-83 QVLDVTLNANGTF
+83 QQLTLHQGKKTNTFAFYTGNG
-96 LLGAGDKYLCASNSG
+96 YLYAASSSNNHLKTEASLSNNS
-111 KNYLHID
+111 
-118 SKSNGCPNWNI
+118 SWSI
-129 SIVDG
+129 SI
-134 VTSLKAKASASVSA
+134 TSEGIATIVAQGTYGNNNLRYNPTTIFSAYPASSTGTRMTCLYKLSEVQKQPTTIQFNDNAQIAEYESYIGASFSLPSEASV
-148 LLQYY
+148 
-153 KPSNYFSCYSGVG
+153 
-166 ADKYQISLYKHSEI
+166 IE
-180 QDSEEE
+180 
-186 SVNITHI
+186 
-193 DAGAAVSNTAI
+193 
-204 TSPIN
+204 
-209 TNYALPTTASTVAGL
+209 GL
-224 EFVGWSKEPIVAGA
+224 EFVGWSKEPIAAGA

-247 PGTSVVIEEDMT
+247 PGTLVVVEEDMT

-285 SGTYLIVCE
+285 SGTYLIVSE
-294 SSGKAFNSSLGKS
+294 ENKLAFNGSLNEND
-307 ALFPTDGL
+307 LFATDKP
-315 NAVDIAINDSKI
+315 NATTDIMISDNKIEIAETTDSY
-327 AHNEVNEQYEFVIA
+327 AFVIE

-346 YSIKSKSEYYI
+346 YSIKSASGCYI
-357 GCNSTGSY
+357 GFDLAKIVGTVGKIFEFKIAYSASSSPIRTEST
-365 VIQDNPFLNSI
+365 FLYYDEKNAQ
-376 EFESNNLLSIRSNG
+376 FAVTSNIHTP
-390 YWLFYDN
+390 
-397 NKSRFIYTANNNE
+397 I
-410 RAQLYKRSETTKSYA
+410 QLYKRSETTKSYA

-487 AEEAIGTG
+487 AEEAIDTG
-495 GSYAMSYTNESITID
+495 GSYAMNYTNESITTD

-550 EGTTPSATSTFT
+550 EDTTPSATSTFT

>member
-1 MKNVVYRLFGLV
+1 MKNVVYRLFGFV
-13 AISFCVC
+13 TISFCVC

-34 STLQTGDKVII
+34 STLQIGDKVVI
-45 VSRDYACAMGISPS
+45 VSSVDNRALGTTQKT
-59 NSGNQRSAVTVEL
+59 NNRNAVEIT
-72 KDNTCTINADI
+72 KNTDNTCVINENV
-83 QVLDVTLNANGTF
+83 QQLTLHQGKKTNTFAFYTGNG
-96 LLGAGDKYLCASNSG
+96 YLYAASSSENHLKTEASLSNNS
-111 KNYLHID
+111 
-118 SKSNGCPNWNI
+118 SWSI
-129 SIVDG
+129 SI
-134 VTSLKAKASASVSA
+134 TSEGIATIVAQGTYGNNNLRYNPTTIFSAYPASSTGTRMTCLYKLSEVQKQPTTIQFNDNTQIAEYESYIGASFSLPSEASV
-148 LLQYY
+148 
-153 KPSNYFSCYSGVG
+153 
-166 ADKYQISLYKHSEI
+166 IE
-180 QDSEEE
+180 
-186 SVNITHI
+186 
-193 DAGAAVSNTAI
+193 
-204 TSPIN
+204 
-209 TNYALPTTASTVAGL
+209 GL
-224 EFVGWSKEPIVAGA
+224 EFVGWSKEPIAAGA

-247 PGTSVVIEEDMT
+247 PGTLVVVEEDMT

-315 NAVDIAINDSKI
+315 NVVDIAINDSKI
-327 AHNEVNEQYEFVIA
+327 AHNEVNEQYEFVVA

-346 YSIKSKSEYYI
+346 YSIKSKSGYYI
-357 GCNSTGSY
+357 GCNTTGSY

-410 RAQLYKRSETTKSYA
+410 RVQLYKRSETTKSYA

-487 AEEAIGTG
+487 AEEAIDTG
-495 GSYAMSYTNESITID
+495 GSYAMNYTNESITTD

>member
-1 MKNVVYRLFGLV
+1 MKNVVYRLFGFV
-13 AISFCVC
+13 TISFCVC

-34 STLQTGDKVII
+34 STLQIGDKVVI
-45 VSRDYACAMGISPS
+45 VSSVDNRALGTTQKT
-59 NSGNQRSAVTVEL
+59 NNRNAVEIT
-72 KDNTCTINADI
+72 KNTDNTCVINENV
-83 QVLDVTLNANGTF
+83 QQLTLHQGKKTNTFAFYTGNG
-96 LLGAGDKYLCASNSG
+96 YLYAASSSENHLKTEASLSNNS
-111 KNYLHID
+111 
-118 SKSNGCPNWNI
+118 SWSI
-129 SIVDG
+129 SI
-134 VTSLKAKASASVSA
+134 TSEGIATIVAQGTYGNNNLRYNPTTIFSAYPASSTGTRMTCLYKLSEVQKQPTTIQFNDNAQIAEYESYIGASFSLPSEASV
-148 LLQYY
+148 
-153 KPSNYFSCYSGVG
+153 
-166 ADKYQISLYKHSEI
+166 IE
-180 QDSEEE
+180 
-186 SVNITHI
+186 
-193 DAGAAVSNTAI
+193 
-204 TSPIN
+204 
-209 TNYALPTTASTVAGL
+209 GL
-224 EFVGWSKEPIVAGA
+224 EFVGWSKEPIAAGA

-247 PGTSVVIEEDMT
+247 PGTSVVIEEDLT

-315 NAVDIAINDSKI
+315 NVVDIAINDSKI

-346 YSIKSKSEYYI
+346 YSIKSKSGYYI
-357 GCNSTGSY
+357 GNKISSGDFIGVASTTEMS
-365 VIQDNPFLNSI
+365 FK
-376 EFESNNLLSIRSNG
+376 FEYKNEHSPLRMNG
-390 YWLFYDN
+390 AYLCYDN
-397 NKSRFIYTANNNE
+397 SSGFSYSIGQHTPI
-410 RAQLYKRSETTKSYA
+410 QLYKRSETTKSYA

-495 GSYAMSYTNESITID
+495 GNYAMSYTNESITTD

-588 TSIDAATVIPEN
+588 TSIDAATVIPED

>member
-1 MKNVVYRLFGLV
+1 MKHVVYRLFGLV

-20 LAQAEDVWTLVTDA
+20 LAQAEGVWTLVTDA

-45 VSRDYACAMGISPS
+45 VSSVAERALGTTQKT
-59 NSGNQRSAVTVEL
+59 NNRNAVEIT
-72 KDNTCTINADI
+72 KNTDNTCVINENVQQLTLHQGKKTNTFAFYTGNGYLYAASSKAGENYLKTESTLSDNSSWSISITIEGIATI
-83 QVLDVTLNANGTF
+83 VAQ
-96 LLGAGDKYLCASNSG
+96 G
-111 KNYLHID
+111 KNT
-118 SKSNGCPNWNI
+118 NNR
-129 SIVDG
+129 
-134 VTSLKAKASASVSA
+134 LKHNSES
-148 LLQYY
+148 YI
-153 KPSNYFSCYSGVG
+153 FSCYSSSSNQKEV
-166 ADKYQISLYKHSEI
+166 SLYKYSEVQSQPTKI
-180 QDSEEE
+180 QINNNGQITRHDSY
-186 SVNITHI
+186 I
-193 DAGAAVSNTAI
+193 GASY
-204 TSPIN
+204 S
-209 TNYALPTTASTVAGL
+209 LPTEASEVGEL
-224 EFVGWSKEPIVAGA
+224 EFVGWSKTPIVAGA

-247 PGTSVVIEEDMT
+247 PGTLVVVEEDMT

-315 NAVDIAINDSKI
+315 NVVDIAINDSKI
-327 AHNEVNEQYEFVIA
+327 AHNGVNEQYEFVVA

-346 YSIKSKSEYYI
+346 YSIKSKSGYYI
-357 GCNSTGSY
+357 GCNTTGSY
-365 VIQDNPFLNSI
+365 VIQDNPYLNSI

-390 YWLFYDN
+390 YWIFYDN
-397 NKSRFIYTANNNE
+397 NKSRFIYTASNNE
-410 RAQLYKRSETTKSYA
+410 RVQLYKRSETTKSYA

-487 AEEAIGTG
+487 AEEAIIGTG
-495 GSYAMSYTNESITID
+495 RSYAMSYTNESITTD

-588 TSIDAATVIPEN
+588 TSIDAATVIPED

>member
-1 MKNVVYRLFGLV
+1 MHQGKKTNTFAFYTGNGYLY
-13 AISFCVC
+13 A
-20 LAQAEDVWTLVTDA
+20 A
-34 STLQTGDKVII
+34 S
-45 VSRDYACAMGISPS
+45 SS
-59 NSGNQRSAVTVEL
+59 NNHL
-72 KDNTCTINADI
+72 KTE
-83 QVLDVTLNANGTF
+83 
-96 LLGAGDKYLCASNSG
+96 ASLSNNS
-111 KNYLHID
+111 
-118 SKSNGCPNWNI
+118 SWSI
-129 SIVDG
+129 SI
-134 VTSLKAKASASVSA
+134 TSEGIATIVAQGTYGNNNLRYNPTTIFSAYPASSTGTRMTCLYKLSEVQKQPTTIQFNDNAQIAEYESYIGASFSLPSEASV
-148 LLQYY
+148 
-153 KPSNYFSCYSGVG
+153 
-166 ADKYQISLYKHSEI
+166 IE
-180 QDSEEE
+180 
-186 SVNITHI
+186 
-193 DAGAAVSNTAI
+193 
-204 TSPIN
+204 
-209 TNYALPTTASTVAGL
+209 GL
-224 EFVGWSKEPIVAGA
+224 EFVGWSKEPIAAGA

-315 NAVDIAINDSKI
+315 NVVDIAINDSKI

-357 GCNSTGSY
+357 GCNTTGSY

-376 EFESNNLLSIRSNG
+376 EFESNNLLSIISNG

-410 RAQLYKRSETTKSYA
+410 RVQLYKRSETTKSYA

-495 GSYAMSYTNESITID
+495 GNYAMSYTNESITTD

>member
-34 STLQTGDKVII
+34 STLQIGDKVVI
-45 VSRDYACAMGISPS
+45 VSSVDNRALGTTQKT
-59 NSGNQRSAVTVEL
+59 NNRNAVEIT
-72 KDNTCTINADI
+72 KNTDNTCVINENV
-83 QVLDVTLNANGTF
+83 QQLTLHQGKKTNTFAFYTGNG
-96 LLGAGDKYLCASNSG
+96 YLYAASSSNNHLKTEASLSNNS
-111 KNYLHID
+111 
-118 SKSNGCPNWNI
+118 SWSI
-129 SIVDG
+129 SI
-134 VTSLKAKASASVSA
+134 TSEGIATIVAQGTYGNNNLRYNPTTIFSAYPASSTGTRMTCLYKLSEVQKQPTIIQFNDNAQIAEYESYIGASFSLPSEASV
-148 LLQYY
+148 
-153 KPSNYFSCYSGVG
+153 
-166 ADKYQISLYKHSEI
+166 IE
-180 QDSEEE
+180 
-186 SVNITHI
+186 
-193 DAGAAVSNTAI
+193 
-204 TSPIN
+204 
-209 TNYALPTTASTVAGL
+209 GL

-247 PGTSVVIEEDMT
+247 PGTLVVVEEDMT

-280 EQEDW
+280 EQENW
-285 SGTYLIVCE
+285 SGTYLIVSE
-294 SSGKAFNSSLGKS
+294 ENKLAFNGSLNEND
-307 ALFPTDGL
+307 LFATDKP
-315 NAVDIAINDSKI
+315 NATTDIMISDNKIEIAETTDSY
-327 AHNEVNEQYEFVIA
+327 AFVIE

-346 YSIKSKSEYYI
+346 YSIKSASGCYI
-357 GCNSTGSY
+357 GFDLAKIVGTVGEIFEFKIAYSASNSPIRTEST
-365 VIQDNPFLNSI
+365 FLYYDEKNAQ
-376 EFESNNLLSIRSNG
+376 FAVTSNIHTP
-390 YWLFYDN
+390 
-397 NKSRFIYTANNNE
+397 I
-410 RAQLYKRSETTKSYA
+410 QLYKRSETTKSYA

-495 GSYAMSYTNESITID
+495 GSYAMSYTNESITTD

-588 TSIDAATVIPEN
+588 TSIDAATVIPED